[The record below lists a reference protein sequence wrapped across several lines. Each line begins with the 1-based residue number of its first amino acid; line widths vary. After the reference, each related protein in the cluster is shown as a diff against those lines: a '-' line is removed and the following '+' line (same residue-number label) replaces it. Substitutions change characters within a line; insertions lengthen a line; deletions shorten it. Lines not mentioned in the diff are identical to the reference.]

1 MLLKPVRGAY
11 WGTSAGE
18 VEMES
23 DSAISYHHT
32 SRRYRLSLW
41 NTDTNTDTSFKDA
54 VAGALRRVTSL

>member
-11 WGTSAGE
+11 WGASAGE

-23 DSAISYHHT
+23 DSAISYHYT

-41 NTDTNTDTSFKDA
+41 NTDTSFKDA